1 MASCVAARVMPSA
14 SSVLVIVTAVT
25 KATAVQ
31 GRPGW
36 IPADLN
42 EGHLNKFYFLL
53 AILSI
58 ADFAVYLVFASR
70 YRKSGKVDGR
80 SSDDDEDSYDDEQVA
95 PKTCHAA

>member
-1 MASCVAARVMPSA
+1 MSLGNYFSD
-14 SSVLVIVTAVT
+14 VIVTAVT
-25 KATAVQ
+25 KATAVH

-53 AILSI
+53 AILSV

-70 YRKSGKVDGR
+70 YRRSGKVDVR
-80 SSDDDEDSYDDEQVA
+80 SSDDEEEGSVDDA
-95 PKTCHAA
+95 PTCHA